1 MISDKILKSI
11 KSIPA
16 FPAVALKVMSV
27 VDDPNYSIMDVA
39 DVVRYDQAIA
49 ANILRICNSAYFG
62 LRQKVVTINDA
73 VMRLGQQNIIRA
85 VQAAGVSQF
94 YKKAKGY
101 GLDANK
107 LWEHSVGVALMTQIL
122 SKRIFNCEDAKLYTI
137 ALLHDIGK
145 VIMGEFVDQSLQQIH
160 GLVSKEGISF
170 LDAEER
176 IIGINHA
183 ELGGRI
189 ASQWN
194 FPQDMKDAIVF
205 HHRPD
210 LLTAGENAAAWLV
223 YLADQACIM
232 MGIGLGSD
240 GLAYRGLSEVI
251 TKFKL
256 RQKDFE
262 ECIMLMLEDLDRA
275 REVIGMVSA

>member
-11 KSIPA
+11 KNIPA
-16 FPAVALKVMSV
+16 FPAVAMKVMALI
-27 VDDPNYSIMDVA
+27 DDPNYSIMDVA
-39 DVVRYDQAIA
+39 DVVKYDQAIT

-62 LRQKVVTINDA
+62 LRYKIVTINDA
-73 VMRLGQQNIIRA
+73 VMRLGQQNIVRA
-85 VQAAGVSQF
+85 VQAAGVSTF
-94 YKKAKGY
+94 YRKATGY
-101 GLDANK
+101 GLEANK
-107 LWEHSVGVALMTQIL
+107 LWEHSVGVALMTQRL
-122 SKRIFNCEDAKLYTI
+122 SKRIFNCEDAKLYTT

-145 VIMGEFVDQSLQQIH
+145 VIMGEFVDESFPQIH
-160 GLVSKEGISF
+160 NLVSKEGISF
-170 LDAEER
+170 LDAEEK

-194 FPQDMKDAIVF
+194 FPKDMSDAIIY

-210 LLTAGENAAAWLV
+210 LMQDEDNSGAWLV

-240 GLAYRGLSEVI
+240 GLAYKGLSEVI
-251 TKFKL
+251 IKFKL
-256 RQKDFE
+256 RQRDFE

-275 REVIGMVSA
+275 REVIGMV

>member
-11 KSIPA
+11 KNIPA
-16 FPAVALKVMSV
+16 FPAVAMKVVALMDS
-27 VDDPNYSIMDVA
+27 PNYSIMDVA
-39 DVVRYDQAIA
+39 DLVKYDQAIT

-62 LRQKVVTINDA
+62 LRHKVVTINDA
-73 VMRLGQQNIIRA
+73 VMRLGQQNIVRA
-85 VQAAGVSQF
+85 VQAAGASTF

-101 GLDANK
+101 GLEANK

-122 SKRIFNCEDAKLYTI
+122 SRRIFKCEDAKLYTT

-145 VIMGEFVDQSLQQIH
+145 VIMGEFVDESFPQIH
-160 GLVSKEGISF
+160 DLVSKEGISF
-170 LDAEER
+170 LDAEEK

-183 ELGGRI
+183 DLGGRM

-194 FPQDMKDAIVF
+194 FPKDMMDAIIY

-210 LLTAGENAAAWLV
+210 LMQDEGNSGAWLV

-240 GLAYRGLSEVI
+240 GLAYTGLSEVI

-256 RQKDFE
+256 RQRDFE

-275 REVIGMVSA
+275 KEVLGMV

>member
-11 KSIPA
+11 KNIPA
-16 FPAVALKVMSV
+16 FPAVAMKVVALMDS
-27 VDDPNYSIMDVA
+27 PNYSITDVA
-39 DVVRYDQAIA
+39 DLVKYDQAIT

-62 LRQKVVTINDA
+62 LRHKVVTINDA
-73 VMRLGQQNIIRA
+73 VMRLGQQNIVRA
-85 VQAAGVSQF
+85 VQAAGASTF

-101 GLDANK
+101 GLEANK

-122 SKRIFNCEDAKLYTI
+122 SRRIFNCEDAKLYTT

-145 VIMGEFVDQSLQQIH
+145 VIMGEFVDESFPQIH
-160 GLVSKEGISF
+160 DLVSKEGISF
-170 LDAEER
+170 LDAEEK

-183 ELGGRI
+183 DLGGRM

-194 FPQDMKDAIVF
+194 FPKDMMDAIIY

-210 LLTAGENAAAWLV
+210 LMQDEGNSGAWLV

-240 GLAYRGLSEVI
+240 GLAYKGLSEVI
-251 TKFKL
+251 IKFKL
-256 RQKDFE
+256 RLRDFE
-262 ECIMLMLEDLDRA
+262 ECIKLMLEDLDRA
-275 REVIGMVSA
+275 KEVLGMV

>member
-11 KSIPA
+11 KNIPA
-16 FPAVALKVMSV
+16 FPAVAMKVMTL

-62 LRQKVVTINDA
+62 LRHKVVTINDA

-94 YKKAKGY
+94 YNKAKGY

-107 LWEHSVGVALMTQIL
+107 LWEHSVGVAMMTQIL

-145 VIMGEFVDQSLQQIH
+145 VIMGEFVDESLQQIH
-160 GLVSKEGISF
+160 SLVSKEGISF
-170 LDAEER
+170 LDAEKKV
-176 IIGINHA
+176 IGINHA

-210 LLTAGENAAAWLV
+210 LLTDSENAAAWLV

-240 GLAYRGLSEVI
+240 GLAYKGLSEVI

-262 ECIMLMLEDLDRA
+262 ECIMLMLEDLNRA
-275 REVIGMVSA
+275 REVIGMVSV

>member
-11 KSIPA
+11 KNIPA
-16 FPAVALKVMSV
+16 FPAVAMKVVALMDS
-27 VDDPNYSIMDVA
+27 PNYSITDVA
-39 DVVRYDQAIA
+39 DLVKYDQAIT

-62 LRQKVVTINDA
+62 LPHKVVTINDA
-73 VMRLGQQNIIRA
+73 VMRLGQQNIVRA
-85 VQAAGVSQF
+85 VQAAGVSTF

-101 GLDANK
+101 GLEANK

-122 SKRIFNCEDAKLYTI
+122 SRRIFNCEDAKLYTT

-145 VIMGEFVDQSLQQIH
+145 VIMGEFVDESFPQIH
-160 GLVSKEGISF
+160 DLVSKEGISF
-170 LDAEER
+170 LDAEEK

-183 ELGGRI
+183 DLGGRM

-194 FPQDMKDAIVF
+194 FPKDMMDAIIY

-210 LLTAGENAAAWLV
+210 LMQDEGNSGAWLV

-240 GLAYRGLSEVI
+240 GLAYKGLSEVI
-251 TKFKL
+251 IKFKL
-256 RQKDFE
+256 RLRDFE
-262 ECIMLMLEDLDRA
+262 ECIKLMLEDLDRA
-275 REVIGMVSA
+275 KEVLGMV

>member
-11 KSIPA
+11 KNIPA
-16 FPAVALKVMSV
+16 FPAVAMKVMALI
-27 VDDPNYSIMDVA
+27 DDPNYSIMDVA
-39 DVVRYDQAIA
+39 DVVKYDQAIT

-62 LRQKVVTINDA
+62 LRYKIVTINDA
-73 VMRLGQQNIIRA
+73 VMRLGQQNIVRA
-85 VQAAGVSQF
+85 VQAAGVSTF
-94 YKKAKGY
+94 YRKATGY
-101 GLDANK
+101 GLEANK

-122 SKRIFNCEDAKLYTI
+122 SKRIFNCEDAKLYTT

-145 VIMGEFVDQSLQQIH
+145 VIMGEFVDESFPQIH
-160 GLVSKEGISF
+160 NLVSKEGISF
-170 LDAEER
+170 LDAEEK

-194 FPQDMKDAIVF
+194 FPKDMSDAIIY

-210 LLTAGENAAAWLV
+210 LMQDEDNSGAWLV

-240 GLAYRGLSEVI
+240 GLAYKGLSEVI
-251 TKFKL
+251 IKFKL
-256 RQKDFE
+256 RQRDFE

-275 REVIGMVSA
+275 REVIGMV

>member
-11 KSIPA
+11 KNIPA
-16 FPAVALKVMSV
+16 FPAVAMKVVALMDS
-27 VDDPNYSIMDVA
+27 PNYSIMDVA
-39 DVVRYDQAIA
+39 DLVKYDQAIT

-62 LRQKVVTINDA
+62 LRHKVVTINDA
-73 VMRLGQQNIIRA
+73 VMRLGQQNIVRA
-85 VQAAGVSQF
+85 VQAAGASTF

-101 GLDANK
+101 GLEANK

-122 SKRIFNCEDAKLYTI
+122 SKRIFKCEDAKLYTT

-145 VIMGEFVDQSLQQIH
+145 VIMGEFVDESFPQIH
-160 GLVSKEGISF
+160 DLVSKEGISF
-170 LDAEER
+170 LDAEEK

-183 ELGGRI
+183 DLGGRM

-194 FPQDMKDAIVF
+194 FPKDMMDAIIY

-210 LLTAGENAAAWLV
+210 LMQDEGNSGAWLV

-240 GLAYRGLSEVI
+240 GLAYKGLSEVI

-256 RQKDFE
+256 RQRDFE

-275 REVIGMVSA
+275 KEVLGMV

>member
-11 KSIPA
+11 KNIPA
-16 FPAVALKVMSV
+16 FPAVAMKVVALMDS
-27 VDDPNYSIMDVA
+27 PNYSIMDVA
-39 DVVRYDQAIA
+39 DLVKYDQAIT

-62 LRQKVVTINDA
+62 LRHKVVTINDA
-73 VMRLGQQNIIRA
+73 VMRLGQQNIVRA
-85 VQAAGVSQF
+85 VQAAGASTF

-101 GLDANK
+101 GLEANK

-122 SKRIFNCEDAKLYTI
+122 SRRIFKCEDAKLYTT

-145 VIMGEFVDQSLQQIH
+145 VIMGEFVDESFPQIH
-160 GLVSKEGISF
+160 DLVLKEGISF
-170 LDAEER
+170 LDAEEK

-183 ELGGRI
+183 DLGGRM

-194 FPQDMKDAIVF
+194 FPKDMMDAIIY

-210 LLTAGENAAAWLV
+210 LMQDEGNSGAWLV

-240 GLAYRGLSEVI
+240 GLAYKGLSEVI

-256 RQKDFE
+256 RQRDFE

-275 REVIGMVSA
+275 KEVLGMV

>member
-1 MISDKILKSI
+1 M
-11 KSIPA
+11 
-16 FPAVALKVMSV
+16 ALI
-27 VDDPNYSIMDVA
+27 DDPNYSITDVA
-39 DVVRYDQAIA
+39 DVVKYDQAIT

-62 LRQKVVTINDA
+62 LRHKIVTINDA
-73 VMRLGQQNIIRA
+73 VMRLGQQNIVRA
-85 VQAAGVSQF
+85 VQAAGVSTF
-94 YKKAKGY
+94 YRKAKGY
-101 GLDANK
+101 GLEANK

-122 SKRIFNCEDAKLYTI
+122 SKRIFKREDARLYTT

-145 VIMGEFVDQSLQQIH
+145 IIMGEFVDESFPQIH
-160 GLVSKEGISF
+160 DLVSREGISF
-170 LDAEER
+170 LDAEEK

-183 ELGGRI
+183 DLGGRI

-194 FPQDMKDAIVF
+194 FPKAMTDAIIY

-210 LLTAGENAAAWLV
+210 LMQDEDNSGAWLV

-240 GLAYRGLSEVI
+240 GLAYKGLSEVI
-251 TKFKL
+251 IKFKL

-275 REVIGMVSA
+275 REVIGMV

>member
-11 KSIPA
+11 KNIPA
-16 FPAVALKVMSV
+16 FPAVAMKVMALI
-27 VDDPNYSIMDVA
+27 DDPNYSIMDVA
-39 DVVRYDQAIA
+39 DVVKYDQAIT
-49 ANILRICNSAYFG
+49 ANMLRICNSAYFG
-62 LRQKVVTINDA
+62 LRHKVVTINDA
-73 VMRLGQQNIIRA
+73 VMRLGQQNIVRA
-85 VQAAGVSQF
+85 IQAAGVSTF
-94 YKKAKGY
+94 YRKAKGY
-101 GLDANK
+101 GLEANK

-122 SKRIFNCEDAKLYTI
+122 SKRIFNCEDARLYTT

-145 VIMGEFVDQSLQQIH
+145 VIMGEFVDESFPQIH
-160 GLVSKEGISF
+160 NLVAKEGISF
-170 LDAEER
+170 LEAEEK

-194 FPQDMKDAIVF
+194 FPKDMRDAIIY

-210 LLTAGENAAAWLV
+210 LLQDEDSREAWLV

-240 GLAYRGLSEVI
+240 GLAYKGLSEVI

-256 RQKDFE
+256 RQRDFE

-275 REVIGMVSA
+275 REVIGMV

>member
-1 MISDKILKSI
+1 
-11 KSIPA
+11 
-16 FPAVALKVMSV
+16 
-27 VDDPNYSIMDVA
+27 MDVA
-39 DVVRYDQAIA
+39 DVIKYDQAIA

-62 LRQKVVTINDA
+62 LRHRVVTINDA
-73 VMRLGQQNIIRA
+73 VMRLGQQNIVRA
-85 VQAAGVSQF
+85 VQAAGVSTF
-94 YKKAKGY
+94 YRKAKGY
-101 GLDANK
+101 GLQANK

-122 SKRIFNCEDAKLYTI
+122 SKKIFNCEDARLYTT

-145 VIMGEFVDQSLQQIH
+145 VIMGEFVDESFSQIH
-160 GLVSKEGISF
+160 DLVSKEGISF
-170 LDAEER
+170 LDAEGK

-189 ASQWN
+189 ASHWN
-194 FPQDMKDAIVF
+194 FPKDMSDAIIY

-210 LLTAGENAAAWLV
+210 LMEDGDNSGAWLV

-240 GLAYRGLSEVI
+240 GLAYQGLSEVI
-251 TKFKL
+251 IKFKL
-256 RQKDFE
+256 RQRDFE

-275 REVIGMVSA
+275 RELIGMVQT

>member
-11 KSIPA
+11 KNIPA
-16 FPAVALKVMSV
+16 FPAVAMKVVALMDS
-27 VDDPNYSIMDVA
+27 PNYSIMDVA
-39 DVVRYDQAIA
+39 DLVKYDQAIT

-62 LRQKVVTINDA
+62 LRHKVVTINDA
-73 VMRLGQQNIIRA
+73 VMRLGQQNIVRA
-85 VQAAGVSQF
+85 VQAAGASTF

-101 GLDANK
+101 GLEANK

-122 SKRIFNCEDAKLYTI
+122 SRRIFKCEDAKLYTT

-145 VIMGEFVDQSLQQIH
+145 VIMGEFVDESFPQIH
-160 GLVSKEGISF
+160 DLVSKEGISF
-170 LDAEER
+170 LDAEEK

-183 ELGGRI
+183 DLGGRM

-194 FPQDMKDAIVF
+194 FPKDMMDAIIY

-210 LLTAGENAAAWLV
+210 LMQDEGNSGAWLV

-240 GLAYRGLSEVI
+240 GLAYKGLSEVI

-256 RQKDFE
+256 RQRDFE

-275 REVIGMVSA
+275 KEVLGMV

>member
-11 KSIPA
+11 KNIPA
-16 FPAVALKVMSV
+16 FPAVAMKVVALMDS
-27 VDDPNYSIMDVA
+27 PNYSITDVA
-39 DVVRYDQAIA
+39 DLVKYDQAIT

-62 LRQKVVTINDA
+62 LPHKVVTINDA
-73 VMRLGQQNIIRA
+73 VMRLGQQNIVRA
-85 VQAAGVSQF
+85 VQAAGASTF

-101 GLDANK
+101 GLEANK

-122 SKRIFNCEDAKLYTI
+122 SRRIFNCEDAKLYTT

-145 VIMGEFVDQSLQQIH
+145 VIMGEFVDESFPQIH
-160 GLVSKEGISF
+160 DLVSKEGISF
-170 LDAEER
+170 LDAEEK

-183 ELGGRI
+183 DLGGRM

-194 FPQDMKDAIVF
+194 FPKDMMDAIIY

-210 LLTAGENAAAWLV
+210 LMQDEGNSGAWLV

-240 GLAYRGLSEVI
+240 GLAYKGLSEVI
-251 TKFKL
+251 IKFKL
-256 RQKDFE
+256 RQRDFE

-275 REVIGMVSA
+275 KEVLGMV